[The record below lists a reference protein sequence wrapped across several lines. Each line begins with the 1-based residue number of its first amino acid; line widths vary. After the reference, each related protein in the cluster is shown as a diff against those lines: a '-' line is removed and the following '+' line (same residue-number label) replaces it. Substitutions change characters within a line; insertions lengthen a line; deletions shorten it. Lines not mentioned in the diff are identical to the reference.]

1 MFNTVFVEKDQY
13 QNAQELLSKIKYRDL
28 KVIDKIEDIWGRVKK
43 PYLQK
48 RTTLNLFIG
57 RKKGQLLKEAPSA
70 YGVGSEKHFYYIH
83 AYNCIY
89 ECEYCYLQGYFN
101 SPDIVLFINH
111 QEILNEIERTI
122 EQYPDA
128 WFHSGEFSD
137 SLALSHITCELP
149 GYHKLFERYPNAK
162 LEIRTKSVNLKEIL
176 NLSPLPNIICSFSI
190 APEQAIKKFD
200 YKCPSLKHRLNA
212 IKTLVHAGHPIGIHL
227 DPIVYHPEFENEYRA
242 LILDLM
248 GVLPDSSLTYI
259 SLGVVRF
266 TGDVY
271 QQVKNN
277 YPDSPLTIERYHKS
291 FDGKI
296 RYPAPMRAWI
306 LNTVKEMLLPFYQS
320 EKIYLCMED

>member
-176 NLSPLPNIICSFSI
+176 NLSPLPN
-190 APEQAIKKFD
+190 
-200 YKCPSLKHRLNA
+200 
-212 IKTLVHAGHPIGIHL
+212 
-227 DPIVYHPEFENEYRA
+227 
-242 LILDLM
+242 
-248 GVLPDSSLTYI
+248 
-259 SLGVVRF
+259 
-266 TGDVY
+266 
-271 QQVKNN
+271 
-277 YPDSPLTIERYHKS
+277 
-291 FDGKI
+291 
-296 RYPAPMRAWI
+296 
-306 LNTVKEMLLPFYQS
+306 
-320 EKIYLCMED
+320 